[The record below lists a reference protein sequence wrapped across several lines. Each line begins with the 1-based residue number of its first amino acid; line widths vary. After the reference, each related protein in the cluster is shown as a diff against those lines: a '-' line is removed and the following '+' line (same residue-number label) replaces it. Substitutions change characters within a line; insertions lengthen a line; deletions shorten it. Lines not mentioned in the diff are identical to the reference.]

1 MKRFHASI
9 LEKKENSSAQEWRL
23 KRKRETSR
31 LYFRGKEKF
40 LCARRSIGAKT
51 NDNEVLYYKV
61 QSLNYKVYYVRLPL
75 FEEDYK
81 MKSFDELK
89 EVVRKLRA
97 PDGCPWDKE
106 QTHSSLKPGCIEEAA
121 EVLCGINVYERT
133 GNPENLKEE
142 LGDLLLQVVMQAQ
155 IAEEEGIFTMD
166 DVAKGIT
173 EKLIRRHPHVFG
185 DVEVAD
191 SKEVLK
197 NWDEIKAKEKEGKE
211 DPNLYLPEAFD
222 EAENLINA
230 ARKRKGFS

>member
-1 MKRFHASI
+1 
-9 LEKKENSSAQEWRL
+9 
-23 KRKRETSR
+23 
-31 LYFRGKEKF
+31 
-40 LCARRSIGAKT
+40 
-51 NDNEVLYYKV
+51 
-61 QSLNYKVYYVRLPL
+61 
-75 FEEDYK
+75 

>member
-1 MKRFHASI
+1 
-9 LEKKENSSAQEWRL
+9 
-23 KRKRETSR
+23 
-31 LYFRGKEKF
+31 
-40 LCARRSIGAKT
+40 
-51 NDNEVLYYKV
+51 
-61 QSLNYKVYYVRLPL
+61 
-75 FEEDYK
+75 

-97 PDGCPWDKE
+97 PDGCPWDRE

>member
-1 MKRFHASI
+1 M
-9 LEKKENSSAQEWRL
+9 N
-23 KRKRETSR
+23 
-31 LYFRGKEKF
+31 
-40 LCARRSIGAKT
+40 
-51 NDNEVLYYKV
+51 
-61 QSLNYKVYYVRLPL
+61 
-75 FEEDYK
+75 
-81 MKSFDELK
+81 SFDELK

-121 EVLCGINVYERT
+121 EVICGINVYEKT

-185 DVEVAD
+185 DVKVAD
-191 SKEVLK
+191 SKEVLV
-197 NWDEIKAKEKEGKE
+197 NWEEIKAKEKEGKE
-211 DPNLYLPEAFD
+211 DPNLYLAEAFD
-222 EAENLINA
+222 ESVSLIDA